1 MQICLHFLVLVNQ
14 AQAVVKIPPLKYAA
28 FDNRLILSIP
38 SSSPSP
44 KCSGSGALEGELG
57 TAGETLGGTVLG
69 MAGNTV
75 GVLEGICWEVVKA
88 MVGVGLEYFWEVD
101 AACVL
106 DGYREVVGAGV
117 VELAVVEGRLQ
128 AGAKARWL
136 QLLMEGSYL
145 GKSLSRAWTIQQR
158 APGACRTQ
166 VSVALSRACAPK
178 KGGA

>member
-1 MQICLHFLVLVNQ
+1 
-14 AQAVVKIPPLKYAA
+14 
-28 FDNRLILSIP
+28 
-38 SSSPSP
+38 
-44 KCSGSGALEGELG
+44 
-57 TAGETLGGTVLG
+57 

-145 GKSLSRAWTIQQR
+145 GISLFKAWTIHIREQR